1 MKLSLIVPCY
11 NEQDNVVPFFEA
23 CQEVLGDKVSGLE
36 YIFVN
41 DGSGDETWKRLLA
54 LRSDNTQSNIK
65 LVNFSRN
72 FGKEAAIYAG
82 LKHAVGDYVT
92 IIDADLQQRPEVVLK
107 MISILDDDEDLDC
120 VAAYQD
126 KRREGK
132 FLTLCKKMFYR
143 IINKVCDVDFYSGA
157 SDFRTFRLRMA
168 RAIAGME
175 EYHRFSKGLFSWVG
189 FKTNYIPY
197 TAEERNAG
205 KTSWSFRKLLKY
217 AGEGFLS
224 FTTFPLR
231 IATYLGTLTSF
242 AAVVY
247 FLVVVIQKLT
257 GHIDISGYATI
268 VALILLMGGIQLIIL
283 GIIGEYLARTYI
295 ESKKRPIFIEKQYI
309 TYDEENS

>member
-1 MKLSLIVPCY
+1 MWKIGRI
-11 NEQDNVVPFFEA
+11 NA
-23 CQEVLGDKVSGLE
+23 C
-36 YIFVN
+36 
-41 DGSGDETWKRLLA
+41 
-54 LRSDNTQSNIK
+54 
-65 LVNFSRN
+65 
-72 FGKEAAIYAG
+72 GKKYAP
-82 LKHAVGDYVT
+82 LKWE
-92 IIDADLQQRPEVVLK
+92 L
-107 MISILDDDEDLDC
+107 
-120 VAAYQD
+120 
-126 KRREGK
+126 
-132 FLTLCKKMFYR
+132 
-143 IINKVCDVDFYSGA
+143 
-157 SDFRTFRLRMA
+157 
-168 RAIAGME
+168 
-175 EYHRFSKGLFSWVG
+175 
-189 FKTNYIPY
+189 KTNVGNNRLYYIHSGVGGYVHKKKHVEFAPNTLYYIPY